1 MKLEGMHFP
10 DELWY
15 APEHSMWLREESNGE
30 VTLGL
35 SEYGVAL
42 YGDIFAFTPKRV
54 GLRIEVERSL
64 GVVEF
69 AKAAASAKSPIAGTV
84 VAHNEQLV
92 RRPALINRDCYGAG
106 WMIRLSP
113 DDWEGAQLRLLRGEK
128 ALAAFAAQA
137 QQDGFD
143 PNDASVQALKL
154 RD

>member
-1 MKLEGMHFP
+1 MILAGMTFP

-15 APEHSMWLREESNGE
+15 APEHSMWLREEAGGE

-35 SEYGVAL
+35 TEYGVAL
-42 YGDIFAFTPKRV
+42 FGDIFAFTPKRV
-54 GLRIEVERSL
+54 GLQIEVDRSL

-84 VAHNEQLV
+84 VAHNEQLE

-106 WMIRLSP
+106 WMIQLRP
-113 DDWEGAQLRLLRGEK
+113 DDWASAKTKLLRGEK
-128 ALAAFAAQA
+128 AVAAFVAQA

-143 PNDASVQALKL
+143 PSDESVQALKL
-154 RD
+154 KD